1 MSLWSQKTGRW
12 LISITAA
19 SLLAISSGASA
30 QEKLDTD
37 EKKGW
42 YAFGYSVA
50 AGWRNMEFSDEQLRI
65 IMEAM
70 RDSATGKKP
79 KIDMQ
84 KYVPVARKQIQER
97 EARGRQAQSA
107 KQKEAGKALAARE
120 AALKGAKTTASGL
133 VIRTLKEGTGKSP
146 TATSKVTVHYHGT
159 LGDGTVFD
167 SSVNRGEPATFPLNG
182 VIKCWTEG
190 VQMMK
195 EGGKSRLVCPS
206 EIAYGDRGAGNDI
219 LPGATLIFDVELIKV
234 N

>member
-12 LISITAA
+12 LITMTAA
-19 SLLAISSGASA
+19 SLLAVSSSATA
-30 QEKLDTD
+30 QEQLDTD

-50 AGWRNMEFSDEQLRI
+50 AGWRNMEFSEEQLKI
-65 IMEAM
+65 IMDAM

-84 KYVPVARKQIQER
+84 KYIPVARQQIQER
-97 EARGRQAQSA
+97 EARGRLAQAT

-120 AALKGAKTTASGL
+120 AALEGAKTTASGL

-167 SSVNRGEPATFPLNG
+167 SSVKRGQPATFPLNG

-206 EIAYGDRGAGNDI
+206 DIAYGDRGAGNDI